1 MSPDVFPGKER
12 NFQPTAQR
20 LPASAACFSVGDKV
34 IARSLGGSGH
44 TRLPSYVRDIPGEII
59 AVHGAW
65 VFPDANAHGKG
76 EDAKHLYT
84 VRYQGADLWGPSA
97 EAGVVLNIDLFE
109 PYLSGV

>member
-1 MSPDVFPGKER
+1 M
-12 NFQPTAQR
+12 
-20 LPASAACFSVGDKV
+20 
-34 IARSLGGSGH
+34 GSEMCI
-44 TRLPSYVRDIPGEII
+44 RDS
-59 AVHGAW
+59 
-65 VFPDANAHGKG
+65 GKG